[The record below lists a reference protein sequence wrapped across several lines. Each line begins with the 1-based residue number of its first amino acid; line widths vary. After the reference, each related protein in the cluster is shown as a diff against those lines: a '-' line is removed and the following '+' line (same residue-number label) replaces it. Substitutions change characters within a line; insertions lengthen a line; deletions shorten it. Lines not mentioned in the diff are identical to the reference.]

1 MFAGLQSAV
10 AKVRYSQMLTLT
22 FAVIDFGY
30 SDTAQQAF
38 DCMQGGEGKARTEA
52 MALSNGSIPPGL

>member
-1 MFAGLQSAV
+1 
-10 AKVRYSQMLTLT
+10 MLTLT

-38 DCMQGGEGKARTEA
+38 DCMQGGEDKACTEA
-52 MALSNGSIPPGL
+52 MALALSNGSIPPGL